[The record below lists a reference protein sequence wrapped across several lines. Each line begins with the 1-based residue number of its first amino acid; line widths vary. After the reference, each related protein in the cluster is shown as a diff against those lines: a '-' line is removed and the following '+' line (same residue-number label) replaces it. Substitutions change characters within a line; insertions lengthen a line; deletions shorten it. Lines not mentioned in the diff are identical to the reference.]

1 MPTLTPTDQFDR
13 TMKMDIHDVV
23 RELNNVLGTTLVASL
38 AGSKDRKVP
47 LRWAKADGPEPR
59 VEAQRRLVFAHRQFH
74 EIAAADGDHVAR
86 QWFVGSNPWLGEDTP
101 ITSIRE
107 DRHLEVARAAR
118 AFIDGD
124 VDE

>member
-47 LRWAKADGPEPR
+47 LRWAKPDGPEPR
-59 VEAQRRLVFAHRQFH
+59 VEAQRRLVFAHRQFY

-101 ITSIRE
+101 ITGIR
-107 DRHLEVARAAR
+107 DGRHLEVARAAR